1 MGQRLCGAEE
11 AVGRGAV
18 APISFDGL
26 QTQPLAGQ
34 QRLSAGGVT
43 GGGQELEVPMAAP
56 QQEAQPMG
64 SGKGRSVGRGPD
76 GATRG
81 TQRPSRAAQCPPT
94 PWQPYSTPMLPPP
107 TPWQPYSIPIPM
119 AATPQHLQFN
129 PTPSPQQPYSIPSPM
144 ATLQHPHGNPT
155 ASPSP
160 WQPHSIP
167 SATLYHPQCNPIP
180 SPAPWQQ
187 PYSILMATLYHPH
200 GNPTASLSPWRPH
213 GIPMATP

>member
-76 GATRG
+76 GATKG

-155 ASPSP
+155 ASPV
-160 WQPHSIP
+160 QPYTIP
-167 SATLYHPQCNPIP
+167 SPMAATLQHPHGNPIP
-180 SPAPWQQ
+180 SSWQ
-187 PYSILMATLYHPH
+187 PYSILIPMATPRHPH
-200 GNPTASLSPWRPH
+200 GNPIASSSPW
-213 GIPMATP
+213 